1 MNRID
6 NANAA
11 GFGPGV
17 DPGRF
22 DRGQASNSKSG
33 AASRAESRPSAETSQ
48 PPERTQSQQAAA
60 EMLDV
65 IADSVMQRNF
75 RDINVLTASVTKF
88 MLTSLE
94 PAMQIAQEIRDQA
107 ADDPD
112 VALESASAASHEKT
126 LAVLSDGASS

>member
-1 MNRID
+1 
-6 NANAA
+6 
-11 GFGPGV
+11 
-17 DPGRF
+17 
-22 DRGQASNSKSG
+22 
-33 AASRAESRPSAETSQ
+33 
-48 PPERTQSQQAAA
+48 
-60 EMLDV
+60 MLDV

-94 PAMQIAQEIRDQA
+94 PAMQIAQEIRNQA
-107 ADDPD
+107 ADEPD